1 MDLDDKVTD
10 PVFRL
15 CVYEAGHAL
24 VARALDKKIL
34 RVRMLPRP
42 PETVTDKVFRSN
54 DWGSFYAVLEER
66 ALELFG
72 GQLAEDIACGST
84 TCCAGDI
91 SRIDELT
98 RIMAG
103 LGGGEENPEDIY
115 FRLEEQ
121 AGQIFSDPRF
131 REAIVPLADYLYDCD
146 SAGKLE
152 IAGAAIEDL
161 IDCFVPRPEPGS
173 ERGLRRLLR
182 RLKTG

>member
-1 MDLDDKVTD
+1 MDLEDKITD
-10 PVFRL
+10 PVYRL

-24 VARALDKKIL
+24 VARALDKRIL
-34 RVRMLPRP
+34 HVRMLPRP

-66 ALELFG
+66 VLELFG
-72 GQLAEDIACGST
+72 GQLAEDIVCGST

-103 LGGGEENPEDIY
+103 LGGDEDHEEIY

-121 AGQIFSDPRF
+121 AAEILSDARF
-131 REAIVPLADYLYDCD
+131 RDAIVPLADYLFDCD
-146 SAGKLE
+146 SAGELE

-161 IDCFVPRPEPGS
+161 IDCFAPRPQGNRPGGF
-173 ERGLRRLLR
+173 RGLLTRM
-182 RLKTG
+182 GVG

>member
-1 MDLDDKVTD
+1 MDLEDKVTD
-10 PVFRL
+10 PVYRL

-24 VARALDKKIL
+24 VARALGKKIL

-72 GQLAEDIACGST
+72 GQLAEDIVCGSA

-103 LGGGEENPEDIY
+103 LGDGNEGAEDIY
-115 FRLEEQ
+115 FRLEAQ
-121 AGQIFSDPRF
+121 ADAIF
-131 REAIVPLADYLYDCD
+131 REPPYQEAIIPLADYLFDCD

-152 IAGAAIEDL
+152 IAGPAIEDL
-161 IDCFVPRPEPGS
+161 IDCFAPRPEPDS
-173 ERGLRRLLR
+173 EGGLRGLLR